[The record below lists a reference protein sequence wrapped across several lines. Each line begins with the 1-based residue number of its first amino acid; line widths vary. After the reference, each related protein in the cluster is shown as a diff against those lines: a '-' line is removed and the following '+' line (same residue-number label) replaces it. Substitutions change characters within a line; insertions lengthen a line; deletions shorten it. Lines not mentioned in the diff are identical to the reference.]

1 MGRWDERAR
10 PGWWNTGMEE
20 EDIDSPE
27 GGAELGMADGMGAG
41 AGAGTGAGTGA
52 WTASAA
58 SVAFIT

>member
-1 MGRWDERAR
+1 
-10 PGWWNTGMEE
+10 MEE

-41 AGAGTGAGTGA
+41 AGTGAGASTV
-52 WTASAA
+52 SAA

>member
-1 MGRWDERAR
+1 MGRWAERAR

-27 GGAELGMADGMGAG
+27 GGAELGMADGMEVGMGAG
-41 AGAGTGAGTGA
+41 AGAGAS
-52 WTASAA
+52 TASAA

>member
-1 MGRWDERAR
+1 MGRWAERAR

-41 AGAGTGAGTGA
+41 AGTGAGASTV
-52 WTASAA
+52 SAA

>member
-1 MGRWDERAR
+1 MGRWVERAR

-27 GGAELGMADGMGAG
+27 GGAELGMAGGM
-41 AGAGTGAGTGA
+41 GAGTGAGASTV
-52 WTASAA
+52 SAA